1 MTEINRFSVFAN
13 PFSLVDEGASVT
25 ETGLSYFFMAY
36 TDPYLLFLTAAGTF
50 GGIYIGAI
58 PGLSVTM
65 AVSILISFTFSWD
78 VNHALAL
85 MVGIY
90 CGGVYGGSRSAILL
104 NIPGAPASISTSF
117 DGFPLAERGEAGRA
131 IGVSTVI
138 SIVGGVV
145 GIVVLAAAAPIVA
158 EFALK
163 FAPRDYLLLALMGLL
178 LVGGLSGESMA
189 KGVFA
194 GALGVIFGMVGMDPM
209 TAEGRFTFGTIAL
222 LGGIH
227 YVIAMIGLFGVSE
240 ALYQLRL
247 LGEKPVKQDVSKIIP
262 SWSVIVKYLPLSIR
276 TSFIGV
282 IIGALP
288 GTGGDIASLM
298 AYDHA
303 KRTVKNPSR
312 PFGQG
317 AYEGLIAPESANNAA
332 IGGAY
337 IPMLTLG
344 IPGDAVTAVIIGALY
359 IHGLKP
365 GPMLMI
371 ETPHLFWFTVG
382 NLALSNIFLLIFG
395 LSGIRIFAKLVEL
408 PRGILIPVIIVL
420 SVVGTYTIQ
429 NNIVDVYW
437 MLGFGVFGYV
447 LRMYGFQVAPIILG
461 IILGPLMD
469 MSYRRAVLACEN
481 NFGAFLL
488 ELVTNP
494 LSLVLT
500 IAVLFMLL
508 TQTPLWSKLKKRF
521 RENNNAQSGE

>member
-1 MTEINRFSVFAN
+1 MTESGF
-13 PFSLVDEGASVT
+13 
-25 ETGLSYFFMAY
+25 SYFLMSY
-36 TDPYLLFLTAAGTF
+36 THPLLLVLTAAGTF
-50 GGIYIGAI
+50 AGIYVGAI

-78 VNHALAL
+78 VNSALAL

-104 NIPGAPASISTSF
+104 NIPGAPASIATSF
-117 DGFPLAERGEAGRA
+117 DGFPLAEQGEAGRA

-138 SIVGGVV
+138 SVMGGLMGV
-145 GIVVLAAAAPIVA
+145 VVLALAAPQVA

-163 FAPRDYLLLALMGLL
+163 FAPRDYLLLATMGLL
-178 LVGGLSGESMA
+178 LVGSLSGESLA
-189 KGVFA
+189 KGVFT
-194 GALGVIFGMVGMDPM
+194 GALGVTLGMVGMDPL
-209 TAEGRFTFGTIAL
+209 TAEGRFTFGTVTL

-240 ALYQLRL
+240 ALYQIRTLHV
-247 LGEKPVKQDVSKIIP
+247 KPVKQDIDKIIP
-262 SWSVIVKYLPLSIR
+262 SWSVILKYLPLAIR

-288 GTGGDIASLM
+288 GTGGDIAALI

-303 KRTVKNPSR
+303 KRSVKKPSR
-312 PFGQG
+312 PFGKG

-382 NLALSNIFLLIFG
+382 NLVLANIFLLIFG
-395 LSGIRIFAKLVEL
+395 LTGIRIFAKLVEV
-408 PRGILIPVIIVL
+408 PKGILNPIIIIL
-420 SVVGTYTIQ
+420 SVVGTYAIQ
-429 NNIVDVYW
+429 NSIMDVYW
-437 MLGFGVFGYV
+437 MLGFGIVGYV

-469 MSYRRAVLACEN
+469 VSYRRAVMSCEN
-481 NFGAFLL
+481 SFSGFLL
-488 ELVTNP
+488 DLVSHP
-494 LSLVLT
+494 LTAVLT
-500 IAVLFMLL
+500 FATLFMLIN
-508 TQTPLWSKLKKRF
+508 QTPLWPVLMNRFKKKTD
-521 RENNNAQSGE
+521 